1 MPHISTVTGSQRRGT
16 ALATEVAGLE
26 AAAAAARA
34 AHAEVADALRARRAA
49 LSRCD
54 EAMAAA
60 AAERQARLGP
70 WARARLSV
78 WP

>member
-1 MPHISTVTGSQRRGT
+1 
-16 ALATEVAGLE
+16 LE
-26 AAAAAARA
+26 AAAAATRA
-34 AHAEVADALRARRAA
+34 SHAEVADALQSRRAA